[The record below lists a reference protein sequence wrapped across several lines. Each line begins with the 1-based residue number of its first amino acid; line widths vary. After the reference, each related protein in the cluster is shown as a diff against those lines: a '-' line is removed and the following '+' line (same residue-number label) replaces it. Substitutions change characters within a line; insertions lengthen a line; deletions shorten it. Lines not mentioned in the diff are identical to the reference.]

1 MQNPHLQPS
10 ERIDQIGIENRIKEN
25 PMSDQK
31 IALIEGTQIR
41 DDLPEFGPGDTV
53 NVHVR
58 VIEGQKERIQQF
70 QGTVI
75 SLRGSGSNR
84 TFTVRKISN
93 GIGVERVF
101 PLHSTKIAKIERV
114 RLGSVRRA
122 KLYYLRGLKG
132 KATRI
137 KEKRQT
143 T

>member
-1 MQNPHLQPS
+1 
-10 ERIDQIGIENRIKEN
+10 
-25 PMSDQK
+25 MSDQK
-31 IALIEGTQIR
+31 MALIDATQTR
-41 DDLPEFGPGDTV
+41 DDIPEFAPGDTV

-58 VIEGQKERIQQF
+58 VIEGSKERIQQF

-75 SLRGSGSNR
+75 SLRGSGANR

-93 GIGVERVF
+93 GVGVERIF
-101 PLHSTKIAKIERV
+101 PLHSKKIAKIERV
-114 RLGSVRRA
+114 REGSVRRA

-137 KEKRQT
+137 REKRRT